1 MVNKLQRPQTGA
13 GQRFEVV
20 LSTIPAG
27 EVERAVLLQLRRV
40 FASPEMVAGTMRG
53 VQAREDEDRV
63 RLLAEKDE
71 LERDLGV
78 VKGNAARL
86 LQTRLSDGAAFVSD
100 ELARLDTE
108 RAEIDRKLAEVT
120 GRLDYLA
127 NHNVTVA
134 ALTADLSRLDPI
146 WDHLVP
152 AEQQRVAQLL
162 LDEVNVHPD
171 RIEVVLRADDLYSL
185 VAELQPEEEGHVA

>member
-1 MVNKLQRPQTGA
+1 MN
-13 GQRFEVV
+13 
-20 LSTIPAG
+20 
-27 EVERAVLLQLRRV
+27 
-40 FASPEMVAGTMRG
+40 
-53 VQAREDEDRV
+53 
-63 RLLAEKDE
+63 AEN
-71 LERDLGV
+71 LGV

-86 LQTRLSDGAAFVSD
+86 LQTRLADGAAFVSD

-120 GRLDYLA
+120 ERLDYLA
-127 NHNVTVA
+127 SHNLTVA

-162 LDEVNVHPD
+162 LDYVVVHPD
-171 RIEVVLRADDLYSL
+171 RIEIALRADDLYSL
-185 VAELQPEEEGHVA
+185 VAELQPEEEGHAA